1 MWDYSRATLRRWA
14 QSVLHTRDT
23 PERTA
28 MALGLGVAIGFSP
41 FLGFRLAIGIA
52 VAFLFNLN
60 RLAVLVGLC
69 VNLPWLVPPYYA
81 AATALGA
88 WLTGA
93 TVPPDLVGQLEA
105 IRTLPGWGSRIAAL
119 DALLRPFV
127 WAFLVGSLVGGA
139 ALGLAAYA
147 AAKPILIAR
156 ERRRLHQPA
165 RNIRRPP
172 PRSQL

>member
-14 QSVLHTRDT
+14 RTVLHTHDT

-28 MALGLGVAIGFSP
+28 LALGIGVAVGFSP
-41 FLGFRLAIGIA
+41 FLGFRLLIGI
-52 VAFLFNLN
+52 VIAFLFNLN

-93 TVPPDLVGQLEA
+93 SVPPDLVARLEA
-105 IRTLPGWGSRIAAL
+105 IWALDGWGNRLGTLA
-119 DALLRPFV
+119 ALLRPFV
-127 WAFLVGSLVGGA
+127 WAFLVGSLVGA
-139 ALGLAAYA
+139 VALGTAAYA
-147 AAKPILIAR
+147 AAKPILLAR
-156 ERRRLHQPA
+156 ERRR
-165 RNIRRPP
+165 RPHGTR
-172 PRSQL
+172 PRP

>member
-60 RLAVLVGLC
+60 RL
-69 VNLPWLVPPYYA
+69 
-81 AATALGA
+81 
-88 WLTGA
+88 
-93 TVPPDLVGQLEA
+93 
-105 IRTLPGWGSRIAAL
+105 PGWGSRIAAL

-147 AAKPILIAR
+147 AAKPILMAR
-156 ERRRLHQPA
+156 ERRRLHEPA